1 MVSFALCPLYLLG
14 RTPLNRRLDEPQ
26 SQSGCFGEEKNLL
39 SAEIRTVGCPA
50 SSLVTELTVPS
61 RLQMFASNFLVNF
74 ENHFSFRGTEITE
87 VKRMCPATATFGTTV
102 F

>member
-1 MVSFALCPLYLLG
+1 
-14 RTPLNRRLDEPQ
+14 
-26 SQSGCFGEEKNLL
+26 
-39 SAEIRTVGCPA
+39 
-50 SSLVTELTVPS
+50 
-61 RLQMFASNFLVNF
+61 MFASNFLVNF